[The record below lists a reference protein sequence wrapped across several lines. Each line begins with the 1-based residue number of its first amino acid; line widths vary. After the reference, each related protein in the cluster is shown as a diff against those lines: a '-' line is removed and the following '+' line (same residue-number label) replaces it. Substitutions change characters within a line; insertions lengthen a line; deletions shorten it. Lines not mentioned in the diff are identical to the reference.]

1 MFLELVLFV
10 AVYSWGN
17 ILLGQVGE
25 VDACMTPE
33 YGEFELNYLAFGWS
47 NYFHWF
53 YSAEGQPCRFS
64 GFGLC
69 CVYFFSLP
77 FYTLLKIYGAFKL
90 PKTITL
96 PFSIMEIIVY
106 MSVYLWFLFYH
117 TDFIITFQSVLNLA
131 LGMLWFLFY
140 HTDFIITFQSVLNLA
155 LGMLRIFSALI
166 LYMLTLIYLCRE
178 IILTKPKGATK

>member
-1 MFLELVLFV
+1 MKIVAKSILYLFLELVLFV

-25 VDACMTPE
+25 LD
-33 YGEFELNYLAFGWS
+33 YLSFGWS

-53 YSAEGQPCRFS
+53 YSAEGLPCRFS

-77 FYTLLKIYGAFKL
+77 FYTLLKIYGAFKM
-90 PKTITL
+90 PKTIAL

-106 MSVYLWFLFYH
+106 MSVYLGFLFYH
-117 TDFIITFQSVLNLA
+117 TDFIITFQSVLNLV
-131 LGMLWFLFY
+131 LG
-140 HTDFIITFQSVLNLA
+140 V
-155 LGMLRIFSALI
+155 LRIFLPLI
-166 LYMLTLIYLCRE
+166 LYMFILICLCRE
-178 IILTKPKGATK
+178 MILNKPKGATK

>member
-1 MFLELVLFV
+1 MKIVAKSILYLFLELVLFV
-10 AVYSWGN
+10 AIYSWGN

-77 FYTLLKIYGAFKL
+77 FYTLLKIYGAFKMPNKNNSFAVFNYGNHRL
-90 PKTITL
+90 YVGL
-96 PFSIMEIIVY
+96 SWV
-106 MSVYLWFLFYH
+106 
-117 TDFIITFQSVLNLA
+117 SVLS
-131 LGMLWFLFY
+131 Y
-140 HTDFIITFQSVLNLA
+140 
-155 LGMLRIFSALI
+155 
-166 LYMLTLIYLCRE
+166 
-178 IILTKPKGATK
+178 